1 MIVQKYLENKD
12 QVMALVLE
20 KLEYYN
26 TFYNFKYNRVSIKN
40 QKTKWGSCS
49 SLGNL
54 NFNYKLLHLP
64 QRLFDYVIV
73 HELCHLGQ
81 MNHSKDFWQLVE
93 KTFPDYEVLRTE
105 LKKVRL

>member
-1 MIVQKYLENKD
+1 MVI
-12 QVMALVLE
+12 E

-26 TFYNFKYNRVSIKN
+26 TFYNFKYNRISIKN

-54 NFNYKLLHLP
+54 NFNYRLLYLP
-64 QRLFDYVIV
+64 QRIFDYIVV

-81 MNHSKDFWQLVE
+81 MNHSADFWKLVE
-93 KTFPDYEVLRTE
+93 KTFPDYDLLRSE
-105 LKKVRL
+105 LKKINMEKLVK